1 MSASSEDPNPPS
13 LSVAV
18 FGRSAEGF
26 PVARVGENAF
36 AMLPGRNGAHY
47 LATGW
52 RVSRP
57 LNQWARDDFYG
68 HAGELADE
76 AAFRA
81 HVLENAEHQ
90 HEKRALG
97 RREIQSGAQTPW
109 GVSQGATVYAD
120 GVVSHTTA
128 GHGGFRLSAARN
140 ALAHPMLRVAGA
152 WYEEDCE
159 WAIVAFS
166 FPELFTRLER
176 RYAEGTI
183 KNNWPD
189 AWETIKGESLAPGE
203 STEKDRRAFALAHA
217 DDWIVI
223 SAIASKHR
231 PGFVEAFATRGGR
244 GEGGEGGV
252 EERCFLIPSAEY
264 RIGRFGFV
272 VDEARHEIYDG
283 PSSFPSRR

>member
-1 MSASSEDPNPPS
+1 MSVPSKDPGFPNPAD
-13 LSVAV
+13 VV

-36 AMLPGRNGAHY
+36 AILTGRNGAHY

-52 RVSRP
+52 NISRP
-57 LNQWARDDFYG
+57 LVQWTKDDFYG
-68 HAGELADE
+68 HAGELEDE

-90 HEKRALG
+90 HEKIALG
-97 RREIQSGAQTPW
+97 RREIRSRAQTPW

-128 GHGGFRLSAARN
+128 GHGGFHLSAARN
-140 ALAHPMLRVAGA
+140 ALVHPMLRIASA

-166 FPELFTRLER
+166 FPERFTRFER
-176 RYAEGTI
+176 RCAEGTI
-183 KNNWPD
+183 KDYWPD
-189 AWETIKGESLAPGE
+189 AWETIKGESLVPGE

-223 SAIASKHR
+223 SAIASEHR
-231 PGFVEAFATRGGR
+231 PGFVEAIATRGDR
-244 GEGGEGGV
+244 GESGV
-252 EERCFLIPSAEY
+252 EERRFLIPSVEY

-272 VDEARHEIYDG
+272 VDEARHEIRDG
-283 PSSFPSRR
+283 LSSFLSRR

>member
-1 MSASSEDPNPPS
+1 MSGSPENPNSPS
-13 LSVAV
+13 LPDVI

-26 PVARVGENAF
+26 PVARVGDDAF
-36 AMLPGRNGAHY
+36 AMLSGAEDRHY

-52 RVSRP
+52 RISRP
-57 LNQWARDDFYG
+57 LVQWTRDDFYG

-76 AAFRA
+76 SAFRA

-90 HEKRALG
+90 HEKIALG
-97 RREIQSGAQTPW
+97 RREIQSRAQTPW
-109 GVSQGATVYAD
+109 GVLQGATVYAD

-128 GHGGFRLSAARN
+128 GHGGFYLSAARN
-140 ALAHPMLRVAGA
+140 ALVHPMLRIAGA

-176 RYAEGTI
+176 RNAEGTI
-183 KNNWPD
+183 KNYWPD
-189 AWETIKGESLAPGE
+189 AWETITGKSLAPGE

-223 SAIASKHR
+223 SAIASEHR
-231 PGFVEAFATRGGR
+231 PGFVEAIATRGGR
-244 GEGGEGGV
+244 GESGV